1 MTIKLNE
8 VETKLFERVH
18 AKHLSVIGNEEKTKY
33 QKEEIVKIE
42 RDIRNKCLKVY
53 FRNGEWFRYFTDG
66 TWG

>member
-8 VETKLFERVH
+8 VETKLFERVN